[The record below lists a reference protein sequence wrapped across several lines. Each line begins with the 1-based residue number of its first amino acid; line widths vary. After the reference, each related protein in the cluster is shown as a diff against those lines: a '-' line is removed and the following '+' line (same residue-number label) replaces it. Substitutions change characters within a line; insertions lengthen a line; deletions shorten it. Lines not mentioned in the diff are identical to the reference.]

1 MITATLTNAERIQE
15 RVARGEYADADEVV
29 ARALD
34 ALEYQDN
41 LRLVRRLIDEAR
53 ESVAKHGAIPMTPTL
68 FDEIFAEALEASRRG
83 DPVPDYLKG

>member
-34 ALEYQDN
+34 ALEYREN
-41 LRLVRRLIDEAR
+41 VVLVRRLIDEAR
-53 ESVAKHGAIPMTPTL
+53 ESVAKHGAIPWTPTL
-68 FDEIFAEALEASRRG
+68 FDEIFAEALEANRRG
-83 DPVPDYLKG
+83 DPIADHVKG